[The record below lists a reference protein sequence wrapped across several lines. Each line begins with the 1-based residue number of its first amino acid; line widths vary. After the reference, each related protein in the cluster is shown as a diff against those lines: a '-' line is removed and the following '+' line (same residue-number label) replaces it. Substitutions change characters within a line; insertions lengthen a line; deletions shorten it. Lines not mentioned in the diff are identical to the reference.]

1 MIDLYYGDESSV
13 SSEGYVPYGWVFPGE
28 EVSVPSQRGYKVN
41 CWAIINRNNH
51 CIFETTTN
59 NITAQFV
66 FEQLDHF
73 SLTITKETVIV
84 LDNASVHTAKM
95 IKNQLLNWE
104 NRGLFIFYLPPYS
117 PHLNIA
123 EVLWKHLKSFWIKP
137 NDYLTNEAIFN
148 SVCTNLSNVGILNII
163 KFNSFNNVV

>member
-28 EVSVPSQRGYKVN
+28 EGGYNVN

-66 FEQLDHF
+66 FEQLDKF
-73 SLTITKETVIV
+73 SLNITKETVIV
-84 LDNASVHTAKM
+84 LDNASVLTAKM
-95 IKNQLLNWE
+95 IKNQLPIWL
-104 NRGLFIFYLPPYS
+104 IY
-117 PHLNIA
+117 
-123 EVLWKHLKSFWIKP
+123 
-137 NDYLTNEAIFN
+137 
-148 SVCTNLSNVGILNII
+148 ILLATILLI
-163 KFNSFNNVV
+163 